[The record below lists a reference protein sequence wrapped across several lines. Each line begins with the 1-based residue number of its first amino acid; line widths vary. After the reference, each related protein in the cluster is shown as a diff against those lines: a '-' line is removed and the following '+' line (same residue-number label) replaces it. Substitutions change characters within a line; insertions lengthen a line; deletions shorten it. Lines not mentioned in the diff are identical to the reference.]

1 VREYLTLI
9 IGGIADGSVV
19 ALAALGLVLTYK
31 ASGIFNFAQ
40 GAIGAVAAGLFYQL
54 YALNHWPVVLAMV
67 VTLVVAGVGLGLVM
81 ERVGYFISSA
91 STTMKVVA
99 TVGVMISLTALFTLK
114 FGGVVQLYPSFLPQ
128 ASFSVGGV
136 NISYA
141 DLIIILIGI
150 ACAAGLS
157 IFFRRT
163 TMGRAMRAVVDDP
176 VLVSLLGVSPSV
188 VRRWAW
194 IIGTTFAAVAGVL
207 IAPSLGL
214 DGTSLTVL
222 VITSFGAVAIGGFSS
237 LPLTYAGAIVIQVL
251 VAVATKWASGHQ
263 ALGWLPSTLPFIILF
278 VVLLATP
285 KRRLVEVGASLQQR
299 ISYLPRPSWKGATLR
314 LAPVVVVLI
323 LLPNIVGSYLLDWTI
338 GLVYVILMM
347 SLSLLVRTAN
357 QISLCQMSFAAVGAI
372 AAYHISALGYPWPVA
387 VLGAGLAA
395 VPVGAVVAIAA
406 VRFSGVFLA
415 LATLAFGIVL
425 ETAVYQTFLMFGG
438 SVIPLPT
445 PRPSF
450 AQSDN
455 AYYYVVLIVVGICYL
470 IVRLIE
476 RSRLGQLLRS
486 KADAPQALE
495 ALGVSNSV
503 LQTVVFCVGAFLAG
517 IAGSLIGPIFGVV
530 GETDFQTIPT
540 SIMLVALLILGARNP
555 RIGTLG
561 AAIGG
566 AIGLVV
572 IPAYITSNTVL
583 SCLDLLFGVA
593 AVEAALA
600 STRPIRPSS
609 RKIPFIR
616 WPAQPSLAEVPG
628 DPGTAGISAASTG
641 TAGEAS
647 HAPLGITSPEE
658 QRS

>member
-40 GAIGAVAAGLFYQL
+40 GAVGAVAAGLFYQL
-54 YALNHWPVVLAMV
+54 YALDHWPAVLSML
-67 VTLVVAGVGLGLVM
+67 VTLIVAGIGIGLVM
-81 ERVGYFISSA
+81 ERVAYFISAA

-99 TVGVMISLTALFTLK
+99 TVGLMITLTALFTLK
-114 FGGVVQLYPSFLPQ
+114 FGGVVQSYPAYLPQ
-128 ASFSVGGV
+128 SSFSVGGV

-141 DLIIILIGI
+141 NLIIILIGV
-150 ACAAGLS
+150 ACAAGMS

-176 VLVSLLGVSPSV
+176 VLVSLLGVSPAV

-251 VAVATKWASGHQ
+251 VAVASKWASGQQSLQ
-263 ALGWLPSTLPFIILF
+263 ALPAALPFVILF
-278 VVLLATP
+278 AVLLITP

-299 ISYLPRPSWKGATLR
+299 VAQLPRPSWKGATLR
-314 LAPVVVVLI
+314 LAPVVVLLV
-323 LLPNIVGSYLLDWTI
+323 LLPHLVGSYLLDWTI

-372 AAYHISALGYPWPVA
+372 AAYHLTTLGYPWPVA
-387 VLGAGLAA
+387 VLGAGVAA
-395 VPVGAVVAIAA
+395 VPVGALVAIAA

-415 LATLAFGIVL
+415 LATLAFGVVM

-438 SVIPLPT
+438 NVLPLPT

-455 AYYYVVLIVVGICYL
+455 AYYYVVLTVVAICYL

-495 ALGVSNSV
+495 ALGVSNAV

-517 IAGSLIGPIFGVV
+517 IAGALIGPIFGVV

-572 IPAYITSNTVL
+572 IPQYITSNTVL
-583 SCLDLLFGVA
+583 SCLDLLFGIA

-600 STRPIRPSS
+600 STRAVRPSR
-609 RKIPFIR
+609 RKKWFIR
-616 WPAQPSLAEVPG
+616 GPAQPALTPV
-628 DPGTAGISAASTG
+628 
-641 TAGEAS
+641 
-647 HAPLGITSPEE
+647 PLGPAGQASRGPVGVRTPEE
-658 QRS
+658 ERS

>member
-1 VREYLTLI
+1 LREYLTLI

-54 YALNHWPVVLAMV
+54 YALDHWPAVPSML
-67 VTLVVAGVGLGLVM
+67 VTLIVAGVGIGLIM
-81 ERVGYFISSA
+81 ERVAYFISAA

-99 TVGVMISLTALFTLK
+99 TVGLMITLTALFTLK
-114 FGGVVQLYPSFLPQ
+114 FGGVVQSYPTYLPQ
-128 ASFSVGGV
+128 SSFSVGGV
-136 NISYA
+136 NVSYA
-141 DLIIILIGI
+141 NLIIILIGI
-150 ACAAGLS
+150 ACAAGMS

-176 VLVSLLGVSPSV
+176 VLVSLLGVSPAV

-251 VAVATKWASGHQ
+251 VAVASKWASGHQ
-263 ALGWLPSTLPFIILF
+263 SLQALPAALPFVILF
-278 VVLLATP
+278 AVLLITP

-299 ISYLPRPSWKGATLR
+299 VAQLPHPSWKGATLR
-314 LAPVVVVLI
+314 LAPVVVLLV
-323 LLPNIVGSYLLDWTI
+323 LLPHLVGSYLLDWTI

-357 QISLCQMSFAAVGAI
+357 QISLCQMSFAAVGAV
-372 AAYHISALGYPWPVA
+372 AAYHLTTLGYPWPVA
-387 VLGAGLAA
+387 VLGAGVAA
-395 VPVGAVVAIAA
+395 VPVGALVAIAA

-415 LATLAFGIVL
+415 LATLAFGVVM

-438 SVIPLPT
+438 NVLPLPT

-455 AYYYVVLIVVGICYL
+455 AYYYVVLIVVAICYL

-476 RSRLGQLLRS
+476 RSRLGQLLRG
-486 KADAPQALE
+486 KADAPLALE
-495 ALGVSNSV
+495 ALGVSNAV

-517 IAGSLIGPIFGVV
+517 IAGALIGPIFGVV

-572 IPAYITSNTVL
+572 IPEYITSNTVL
-583 SCLDLLFGVA
+583 SCLDLLFGIA

-600 STRPIRPSS
+600 STRAVRPST
-609 RKIPFIR
+609 RKNWFIR
-616 WPAQPSLAEVPG
+616 GPAQPAVTPVPPGLAGQVSRAP
-628 DPGTAGISAASTG
+628 AGVRT
-641 TAGEAS
+641 
-647 HAPLGITSPEE
+647 PEE
-658 QRS
+658 ERS